1 MFSLSE
7 QSNSQFSVLAFQ
19 FYFPKRVKKVSD
31 PMYDGGYLSFTS
43 LCKKPIIV
51 RNTLQ
56 QLKEIQV
63 EFVPASFS
71 VISKCQCHW
80 LTLSCRFAFFY
91 L

>member
-1 MFSLSE
+1 MVDISRL
-7 QSNSQFSVLAFQ
+7 LPYA
-19 FYFPKRVKKVSD
+19 
-31 PMYDGGYLSFTS
+31 
-43 LCKKPIIV
+43 KKPIVV